1 MPQLAEI
8 MGALGRGSD
17 TMAAHVTPG
26 DFVVP
31 RAVIDSDPAVL
42 SAIIKA
48 FGKTSEKMG
57 QPLDWRTH
65 LVAGGMNSQ
74 NPISGAPEF
83 FVGGNSE
90 GSGPASGDT
99 GGIGDDGSSG
109 GVSGGGSSSGVSG
122 GAAGDSLAG
131 VDSSGHVGGLAGLGG
146 EVGPGGG
153 GPVSGGTSSTAS
165 GDTGDSSGLM
175 AALNSMFSFDT
186 GRNAFEA
193 PDGKPNAYGNLGLAL
208 AGLAVPGIGVVG
220 GLANAMGATP
230 SQSNSPQGVDG
241 IEGAIGDALGE
252 GAISRGNAENIWQ
265 AVAAYNR
272 PAEAAAPASL
282 GLSGMST
289 LQQRAAI
296 ATGAV
301 ASNNPAYRDTS
312 AREYYRNLLQRS
324 FVNDDG
330 SLRDIN
336 ELLPIEGQYLQQ
348 VLGAQ
353 PPSTTQALLQAI
365 AAA

>member
-31 RAVIDSDPAVL
+31 RAVIDNDPAVL

-65 LVAGGMNSQ
+65 LVAGGMNHQ

-83 FVGGNSE
+83 FVGNAE

-99 GGIGDDGSSG
+99 SGIGDDGSAGSVAGIGGDAGVGDGTAGVGGGTVSG
-109 GVSGGGSSSGVSG
+109 SEGVGSLVGDVGNDAVADGGSGGGT
-122 GAAGDSLAG
+122 SLSQA
-131 VDSSGHVGGLAGLGG
+131 LA
-146 EVGPGGG
+146 
-153 GPVSGGTSSTAS
+153 
-165 GDTGDSSGLM
+165 
-175 AALNSMFSFDT
+175 SMFGFET
-186 GRNAFEA
+186 GRNSFESKA
-193 PDGKPNAYGNLGLAL
+193 GTPNAYGSLAL
-208 AGLAVPGIGVVG
+208 ALGGLAVPGLGMIG

-252 GAISRGNAENIWQ
+252 GAISRGNAENIRQ

-272 PAEAAAPASL
+272 PAEATAPVSL
-282 GLSGMST
+282 GLAGMSP
-289 LQQRAAI
+289 LQQRSAI

-301 ASNNPAYRDTS
+301 ASNNPAFRDTS
-312 AREYYRNLLQRS
+312 ARDYYRNLLQRS

-336 ELLPIEGQYLQQ
+336 ELLPVEQQYLSAIG
-348 VLGAQ
+348 LGA
-353 PPSTTQALLQAI
+353 PSTTQALLQSI
-365 AAA
+365 ASA

>member
-99 GGIGDDGSSG
+99 SGIGDDGSSG
-109 GVSGGGSSSGVSG
+109 AGVGAGAGVGGGDAAGVGDGTAGVGG
-122 GAAGDSLAG
+122 GAISGSEG
-131 VDSSGHVGGLAGLGG
+131 VGSLGG
-146 EVGPGGG
+146 SIGGDT
-153 GPVSGGTSSTAS
+153 VS

-175 AALNSMFSFDT
+175 SALNSMFGLET
-186 GRNAFEA
+186 GRNAFESKA
-193 PDGKPNAYGNLGLAL
+193 GTPNAYGSLAL
-208 AGLAVPGIGVVG
+208 ALGGLAVPGIGMIG
-220 GLANAMGATP
+220 GLANAFGATP
-230 SQSNSPQGVDG
+230 SQSSSPQGTEGVD
-241 IEGAIGDALGE
+241 AAVGDALGA
-252 GAISRGNAENIWQ
+252 GQISPGNAERIRES
-265 AVAAYNR
+265 VALFSR
-272 PAEAAAPASL
+272 PAEATAPVSL
-282 GLSGMST
+282 GLSGSMSP

-301 ASNNPAYRDTS
+301 ASNNPAFRDTS
-312 AREYYRNLLQRS
+312 ARDYYRNLLQRS